1 MFNTQQYLPFGL
13 EVNFIEENK
22 IEYCIQN
29 KIRVSCRII
38 EYDIDACTFTV
49 TICHGVK
56 GIIHNSFF
64 DSKNTAASF
73 VGRVIECI
81 ITDNVTACGS
91 YICNIDPRFYKAQDV
106 QYEEGT
112 KLIAKIATLTAY
124 GALVDMGYGKSG
136 LLHLNEIRKVYGEHI
151 DNPSEVFCLGDIIEV
166 YVHNSDEGKVQF
178 FLRKQE
184 AEEKTSKTYNFIS
197 FLKSKIAS

>member
-22 IEYCIQN
+22 IEYCI
-29 KIRVSCRII
+29 KEKTPVSCRII
-38 EYDIDACTFTV
+38 EYDIDTCTFTV
-49 TICHGVK
+49 SICHGVN
-56 GIIHNSFF
+56 GIIHNTFF
-64 DSKNTAASF
+64 ESKNTAASF
-73 VGRVIECI
+73 VGRVIDCI
-81 ITDNVTACGS
+81 ITSNITACGS
-91 YICNIDPRFYKAQDV
+91 YVCNIDPRFYEAQNA

-124 GALVDMGYGKSG
+124 GALVDMGCGKPG
-136 LLHLNEIRKVYGEHI
+136 LLHLNEIRKVYGDHI
-151 DNPSEVFCLGDIIEV
+151 SNPSEKFCLDDIVEV
-166 YVHNSDEGKVQF
+166 YVHNDEGKVQF

-184 AEEKTSKTYNFIS
+184 AQEKTSKTYNFIS